1 MAGRIPVVFIFQCFG
16 NPLLDLRQSE
26 ILEGARSR
34 GLRERLAV
42 LDLLESGLDG
52 LVKLLILTGIFL
64 DRVIVQQ
71 DVRID
76 TVVLDDPL
84 ARRRVVV
91 REERHAHVGSVH
103 VRQGAADAHDSTPS
117 PRSDHRSK
125 VVGLEAPREEVT
137 VRC

>member
-1 MAGRIPVVFIFQCFG
+1 MATELVEVYQLFIKS
-16 NPLLDLRQSE
+16 LLCQLFDLRKSE
-26 ILEGARSR
+26 ILEGAWSR

-76 TVVLDDPL
+76 TVVLDDSL
-84 ARRRVVV
+84 SRRRVVV

-103 VRQGAADAHDSTPS
+103 VRQ
-117 PRSDHRSK
+117 
-125 VVGLEAPREEVT
+125 
-137 VRC
+137 

>member
-1 MAGRIPVVFIFQCFG
+1 MAGRIPVVFIFQCLG
-16 NPLLDLRQSE
+16 NPLLDLRQSK

-34 GLRERLAV
+34 GLRKRLAV
-42 LDLLESGLDG
+42 LDLLKGNLNG

-64 DRVIVQQ
+64 NRVIVQQ

-91 REERHAHVGSVH
+91 GEERHAHVGSVH
-103 VRQGAADAHDSTPS
+103 VRQGAADAHDAAPGSRP
-117 PRSDHRSK
+117 DHGSE
-125 VVGLEAPREEVT
+125 VVGLEAPREQVA